1 MASEWT
7 MKSVRAVILRFG
19 SSQARTSSYYGWTEL
34 QDLKQFHREIQEG
47 ATGKGRPTIGGRDRA
62 GEAAPPA
69 RAPPPENRGAGDG
82 GAAVEEVAGRRTD
95 LSQIQA
101 RGRRHSWSRCCC
113 CCFRFLAASLLNVS
127 ERRIDLHHRNSMGL
141 AVPKRVK
148 WAAHCFVDFFPE
160 YCFLRNH
167 ETIIMIPEVS
177 LLSPCGCCFHFYHPV
192 AAARNEMGDP
202 WGRRVATE
210 RKFLVNVQWK
220 FWEWLHLGLVLKNG
234 LNLASEL
241 LPTLLNQWN
250 I

>member
-19 SSQARTSSYYGWTEL
+19 SSQVRTSSYYGWTEL
-34 QDLKQFHREIQEG
+34 QDLKQFHREQG
-47 ATGKGRPTIGGRDRA
+47 GTGKGRPTIGGRDRD

-69 RAPPPENRGAGDG
+69 RAPPPENRGAEDG
-82 GAAVEEVAGRRTD
+82 GATVEEAGRRHD

-148 WAAHCFVDFFPE
+148 WAEECFIVFFNKYFFNFVPQFKKSSSIQKMFADSK
-160 YCFLRNH
+160 YSC
-167 ETIIMIPEVS
+167 I
-177 LLSPCGCCFHFYHPV
+177 
-192 AAARNEMGDP
+192 
-202 WGRRVATE
+202 
-210 RKFLVNVQWK
+210 KK
-220 FWEWLHLGLVLKNG
+220 
-234 LNLASEL
+234 
-241 LPTLLNQWN
+241 
-250 I
+250 